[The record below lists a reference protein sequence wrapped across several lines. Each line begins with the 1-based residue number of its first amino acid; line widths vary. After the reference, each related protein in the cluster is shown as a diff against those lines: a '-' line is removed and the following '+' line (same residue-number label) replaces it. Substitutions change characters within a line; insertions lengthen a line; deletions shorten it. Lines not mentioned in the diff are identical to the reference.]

1 MTKELTLSTAAIKMT
16 NQKNDYKY
24 QVSKPAIL
32 KIKVVGFQEDMNN
45 ISIETFNP
53 RMSVQNLEPG
63 EHDLQVVFDEND
75 KLTISDKYTVTVSIS
90 EKQ

>member
-1 MTKELTLSTAAIKMT
+1 
-16 NQKNDYKY
+16 
-24 QVSKPAIL
+24 
-32 KIKVVGFQEDMNN
+32 MNN

-63 EHDLQVVFDEND
+63 NMICGVFDEND